1 MPVVLKLDTKPTLF
15 EPIEIEID
23 DVRLRVREI
32 TLGMLEN
39 IQALQMDAAAGSAV
53 AIRENLEALLEGE
66 VGVLKNM
73 PLSKLAQLITVVVEK
88 SIKPGT
94 EEKNGSGP
102 GAESLPS

>member
-15 EPIEIEID
+15 EPIEVEID
-23 DVRLRVREI
+23 GVRLRVREI
-32 TLGMLEN
+32 TLGMLER
-39 IQALQMDAAAGSAV
+39 IQQLQMDAAAGSAV
-53 AIRENLEALLEGE
+53 AIRENLEALLDGD
-66 VGVLKNM
+66 VGVLNNM

-102 GAESLPS
+102 GVELLPS